1 MLTELQNLK
10 TKNLRLPHQSR
21 RTPLRGAGGLFVSLS
36 LVLSACSGKI
46 DADIKTGV
54 LPIIG
59 TWKLYSATLIEKG
72 DTTITDYLKDR
83 SFIKIINNSHFAFI
97 QHDLRQGKD
106 STASFSSGAGTY
118 ELKNK
123 TYTEHLEYCSD
134 RQWEGHDFTFNI
146 TIKNDTLVQSGVEM
160 IESAGINR
168 LNIEKYVR
176 IAEGKS
182 K

>member
-10 TKNLRLPHQSR
+10 TKKLRLPNQSS
-21 RTPLRGAGGLFVSLS
+21 RTPFRGAGWLLVFLS

-46 DADIKTGV
+46 DADIKKGV

-72 DTTITDYLKDR
+72 DTTITDYSKDR

-97 QHDLRQGKD
+97 QHDLKQGKD

-118 ELKNK
+118 ELKDK

-146 TIKNDTLVQSGVEM
+146 TIKNDTLVQSGVEI

-176 IAEGKS
+176 VAES
-182 K
+182 KTK

>member
-10 TKNLRLPHQSR
+10 TKKLRLPHQSR
-21 RTPLRGAGGLFVSLS
+21 RTVLWRAGGLLIPLS
-36 LVLSACSGKI
+36 LILSACSGKI
-46 DADIKTGV
+46 DTDIKKGV

-72 DTTITDYLKDR
+72 DTTITDYSKDR

-97 QHDLRQGKD
+97 QHDLKQGKD

-118 ELKNK
+118 ELKDK

-146 TIKNDTLVQSGVEM
+146 TIKNDTLVQSGVEI

-176 IAEGKS
+176 VAES
-182 K
+182 KTK